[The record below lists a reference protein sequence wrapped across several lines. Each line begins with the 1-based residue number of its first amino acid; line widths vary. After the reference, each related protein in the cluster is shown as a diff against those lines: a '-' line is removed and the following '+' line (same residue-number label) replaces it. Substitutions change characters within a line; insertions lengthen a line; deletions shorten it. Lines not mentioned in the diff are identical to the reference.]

1 MWGYRKRLTSDLA
14 RWKANGW
21 LTSDG
26 EAGIARELA
35 ATGREF
41 SLATA
46 LGILASVLLGF
57 AVMSFVAAH
66 WSEIPRGLRLAILA
80 GLMWGGYAAAGYFAV
95 RGARGLA
102 DAAIVFAVAVFG
114 ASIMLIS
121 QMFHI
126 DGYAPDAVAF
136 WAAGALLSGV
146 LLRSNAALAFAMI
159 LIVVWW
165 GMDVSERFVVYPPV
179 LIAWMAV
186 TRAFIWQR
194 WQPGV
199 HLSGFALT
207 LFVISLGYLEH
218 AGQAH
223 DHVVALGL
231 LAAIGAIAA
240 ERIYPAWRG
249 STDAALGYAL
259 TTAFAG
265 SIALQFFESRTTA
278 SLILLAALTLMLL
291 LGAIAYGVSQDR
303 KAIVWLGYIGFSIEI
318 LALYVHTIGTILDT
332 SLFFLIAGVIV
343 ALLAG
348 FAWRLSRHTGDKADA
363 SRAVS
368 P

>member
-66 WSEIPRGLRLAILA
+66 WSEIPRGLRLAMLA
-80 GLMWGGYAAAGYFAV
+80 GLMWGGYAAAGYFADS
-95 RGARGLA
+95 GARGLA
-102 DAAIVFAVAVFG
+102 DASIVFAVAVFG

-126 DGYAPDAVAF
+126 EGYAPDAVAF

-146 LLRSNAALAFAMI
+146 LLRSNAALAFAM
-159 LIVVWW
+159 LLVVVWW
-165 GMDVSERFVVYPPV
+165 GMDVSERVVVNWPF
-179 LIAWMAV
+179 LIGWSAV
-186 TRAFIWQR
+186 TAAFIWQR

-199 HLSGFALT
+199 HLSGLALT
-207 LFVISLGYLEH
+207 MFVIALGFLLNK
-218 AGQAH
+218 GQAH
-223 DHVVALGL
+223 SIVVALGL
-231 LAAIGAIAA
+231 LAAAVAIAI
-240 ERIYPAWRG
+240 ERFYPAWRG
-249 STDAALGYAL
+249 SSEAALGYAMA
-259 TTAFAG
+259 TAFVG
-265 SIALQFFESRTTA
+265 LMGLQFFENRTTA
-278 SLILLAALTLMLL
+278 SLILIAALMLVLL
-291 LGAIAYGVSQDR
+291 LGAIAYGVSQER
-303 KAIVWLGYIGFSIEI
+303 KSIVWLGYIGFSIEI
-318 LALYVHTIGTILDT
+318 MALYVHTIGTILDT

-348 FAWRLSRHTGDKADA
+348 FAWRLSRQSGDKPDA
-363 SRAVS
+363 NQAVS

>member
-1 MWGYRKRLTSDLA
+1 MWGYRKRLTSDFA

-21 LTSDG
+21 LTADG
-26 EAGIARELA
+26 EVAIARELA
-35 ATGREF
+35 GSGREF
-41 SLATA
+41 GLASA

-66 WSEIPRGLRLAILA
+66 WSDIPRGLRLAMLA
-80 GLMWGGYAAAGYFAV
+80 GLMWGAYAAAGYFAD

-126 DGYAPDAVAF
+126 EGYAPDAVAF

-165 GMDVSERFVVYPPV
+165 GMDVSERVVV
-179 LIAWMAV
+179 NWTFLIGWSAV
-186 TRAFIWQR
+186 TAAFIWQR

-199 HLSGFALT
+199 HLSGLALT
-207 LFVISLGYLEH
+207 LFVISLGFLLNKGH
-218 AGQAH
+218 AHGF
-223 DHVVALGL
+223 VVALGL
-231 LAAIGAIAA
+231 VAAAGAIAA

-249 STDAALGYAL
+249 SSDATLGYAMA
-259 TTAFAG
+259 TAFVG
-265 SIALQFFESRTTA
+265 LIALQFFESRTTA
-278 SLILLAALTLMLL
+278 SLILIAALTLMLL
-291 LGAIAYGVSQDR
+291 LGAIAYGVSHER

-318 LALYVHTIGTILDT
+318 MALYVHTIGTILDT

-363 SRAVS
+363 NQAVS